1 MPVIWSNW
9 ARQQRCAPEALE
21 QPSSEAEVAAA
32 IVRARERGVE
42 VRAVG
47 AGHSFTDIA
56 CTDGVM
62 LDMSAMDRVLD
73 HDPASRL
80 VRVQAGISLN
90 ALGRALEQRGL
101 ALENQ
106 GDIDRQTLAGAAAT
120 ATHGTGLRF
129 ANLSAAIQ
137 AVRLVGAEGEPV
149 EVSEA
154 SDPEAL
160 LACRVGLGAL
170 GVMTELTLRAV
181 PLFTL
186 RRVDDPR
193 PLRDTLERL
202 DELVSGSHHFELWVF
217 PYSDVALTRTC
228 ERIDRAPGPA
238 DERSLWFQEVV
249 LENALLEAVC
259 RLGRAAPPLVAR
271 LNRTIPRL
279 ASRSTKVGRSWR
291 VYASRRNVRFTEMEY
306 ALPREHGREALERV
320 LELVRRRRLPV
331 NFPVEFRFA
340 AGDDAFLSTAHGR
353 DSCYIAVHQF
363 HGMEYETYFRA
374 VERIMDDFDGR
385 PHWGKRH
392 YQTAATLAPRYPAW
406 ERFQAVRGRLDPDGV
421 FANDYTRRVLGPVR
435 APVAA

>member
-1 MPVIWSNW
+1 VPVTWSNW

-21 QPSSEAEVAAA
+21 RPRSEGEVVAT
-32 IVRARERGVE
+32 VRRARERGLVA
-42 VRAVG
+42 RAVG

-73 HDPASRL
+73 HDATSGL
-80 VRVQAGISLN
+80 VRVQAGISIN

-120 ATHGTGLRF
+120 ATHGTGVRF
-129 ANLSAAIQ
+129 ANLSAGIQ
-137 AVRLVGAEGEPV
+137 AVRLVTAVGEPV
-149 EVSEA
+149 EVSHE
-154 SDPEAL
+154 SDPETL

-170 GVMTELTLRAV
+170 GVITELTLRAV

-186 RRVDDPR
+186 RRVDEPR
-193 PLRDTLERL
+193 PLRDTLERV
-202 DELVSGSHHFELWVF
+202 DELVDRSDHFELWVF

-228 ERIDRAPGPA
+228 ERIERPPPPS

-259 RLGRAAPPLVAR
+259 RVGRAAPPLVAR
-271 LNRTIPRL
+271 LNRAIPRL
-279 ASRSTKVGRSWR
+279 ASRSTKQGPSWR
-291 VYASRRNVRFTEMEY
+291 VYASRRSVRFTEMEY
-306 ALPREHGREALERV
+306 AIPREHGREALERV
-320 LELVRRRRLPV
+320 LELVQRRRLAV

-353 DSCYIAVHQF
+353 ASCYIAVHQF

-374 VERIMDDFDGR
+374 VERIMDDYDGR

-406 ERFQAVRGRLDPDGV
+406 ERFQAVRARLDPDGL
-421 FANDYTRRVLGPVR
+421 FANDYTRRVLGPAR

>member
-1 MPVIWSNW
+1 VPVIWSNW